1 MPQAHRVDEGV
12 IITIPA
18 EIANRFHLDE
28 GVEVEIEPTEEGIF
42 LRPVGVGHWFS
53 IEWER
58 SLNAVMEYYGEA
70 LKQMDEPAPEAP
82 AAEA

>member
-1 MPQAHRVDEGV
+1 MPQAHRVEEGV

-28 GVEVEIEPTEEGIF
+28 GVEVEIEPTEDGIF

-58 SLNAVMEYYGEA
+58 SLNAVMEHYGDA
-70 LKQMDEPAPEAP
+70 LRKMDDPAPEP
-82 AAEA
+82 AAGEA